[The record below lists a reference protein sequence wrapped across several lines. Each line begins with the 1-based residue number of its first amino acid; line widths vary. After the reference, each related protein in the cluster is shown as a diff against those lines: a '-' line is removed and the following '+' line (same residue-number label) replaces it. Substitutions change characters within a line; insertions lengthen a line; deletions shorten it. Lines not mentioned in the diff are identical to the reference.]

1 MGAGMLTKADDPAH
15 EQRVSYSLRGVT
27 RAQALEEGG
36 PLLADRILTC
46 CLRSVLSFALAA
58 PPSSTETRYDLSRQ
72 PRRGAA
78 SPLHRP
84 GLDPAE

>member
-15 EQRVSYSLRGVT
+15 EQRVSYSLRDVT
-27 RAQALEEGG
+27 RAQALEAGG
-36 PLLADRILTC
+36 PLLAGRILTC

-58 PPSSTETRYDLSRQ
+58 PPSSTEPRHVLSRH
-72 PRRGAA
+72 RHRGAA
-78 SPLHRP
+78 IPLHRP